1 MPLWGNTDTQAAK
14 PTYLDVGQ
22 VRTVA
27 VTAGG
32 TGYTDGATATFSAP
46 PAGGVTATGT
56 VTVVGG
62 VITRV
67 NITNPGAGYTSAPTV
82 TVAGGSGATFAVKIA
97 PIVYNNN
104 DIFFVDI
111 SEAQAES
118 NKAKGITGAGWWLIK
133 SHVDNDGQTR
143 YKSECLVAMARTALA
158 AGDANDDL
166 VVPDVKTVILISVQ
180 PANQT
185 TVSGAAT
192 FAVTA
197 AFSAGTGT
205 LTYQW
210 QRKTATGTRWTNVS
224 GATSASLAL
233 TGQTETNNGDQYR
246 VVVSGGGAKAVTSK
260 AAMLTFGN

>member
-1 MPLWGNTDTQAAK
+1 MPLFGATDIQAAK
-14 PTYLDVGQ
+14 PKNLDVGQ
-22 VRTVA
+22 VRAVA

-32 TGYTDGATATFSAP
+32 TGYTDGAAATFSAAP
-46 PAGGVTATGT
+46 GGGVTATGT

-67 NITNPGAGYTSAPTV
+67 NITNPGAGYVTAPTV
-82 TVAGGSGATFAVKIA
+82 SVAGGADATFAVKIA

-104 DIFFVDI
+104 EIFFVDQE
-111 SEAQAES
+111 EAQNLT
-118 NKAKGITGAGWWLIK
+118 NKSKGINGAGWWLIK
-133 SHVDNDGQTR
+133 QFTDALGAVR
-143 YKSECLVAMARTALA
+143 YKTECLVSMTRTALA
-158 AGDANDDL
+158 AGDAADDL
-166 VVPDVKTVILISVQ
+166 VVPDVVTTIAISVQ

-185 TVSGAAT
+185 TVTGGAT

-210 QRKTATGTRWTNVS
+210 QRKAAGSNRFVAVG

-233 TGQTETNNGDQYR
+233 TGQLEANDGDEYR
-246 VVVSGGGAKAVTSK
+246 VVIQGGGAKAVTS
-260 AAMLTFGN
+260 APATLTFGD